1 MAGIVLDPVNSVED
15 IERNLK
21 RLNEAIVAM
30 QGGSIAMENI
40 VGYENLATKDDLA
53 DEVKK
58 LHDRHDYQIGDLYF
72 SLDKENPKEKLGYG
86 EWELVAQGK
95 AITGVDTKF
104 LPDGAIDPD
113 YEEDEDFKAP
123 ETTGGAKDVTLQMD
137 NLPASPVELESPWKY
152 DTRGPYYKNN
162 DGAISKTGYGNSTSS
177 NVKTKNL
184 GKGTA
189 ISVLQPYYCTYI
201 WRRTA

>member
-40 VGYENLATKDDLA
+40 VGYENLATKDDLS

-58 LHDRHDYQIGDLYF
+58 LQDRHDYQIGDLYL

-86 EWELVAQGK
+86 EWALAANGRTLV
-95 AITGVDTKF
+95 GVDTKF
-104 LPDGAIDPD
+104 LSDGAIDPD
-113 YEEDEDFKAP
+113 YDSDEAFKSP
-123 ETTGGAKDVTLQMD
+123 EQTGGEKEHKITVDELPPHEHEKERETIGGAL
-137 NLPASPVELESPWKY
+137 NLPGWKGDYLPWG
-152 DTRGPYYKNN
+152 D
-162 DGAISKTGYGNSTSS
+162 SKGGIEKAKSGSA
-177 NVKTKNL
+177 
-184 GKGTA
+184 GKGDPL
-189 ISVLQPYYCTYI
+189 SLLQPYYCIYI

>member
-58 LHDRHDYQIGDLYF
+58 LQDRHDYQIGDLYF

-86 EWELVAQGK
+86 DWELVAQGK

-104 LPDGAIDPD
+104 LQDGAIDPD
-113 YEEDEDFKAP
+113 YEADEDFKTP
-123 ETTGGAKDVTLQMD
+123 EKTGGAKTHKLSIEEM
-137 NLPASPVELESPWKY
+137 PAHEHIETHSAPDWDRGDGSKYNRSHNVGSDVELANMDGDK
-152 DTRGPYYKNN
+152 TR
-162 DGAISKTGYGNSTSS
+162 KTGGDKPHS
-177 NVKTKNL
+177 
-184 GKGTA
+184 
-189 ISVLQPYYCTYI
+189 IMQPYYCTYI

>member
-53 DEVKK
+53 DEVKN
-58 LHDRHDYQIGDLYF
+58 LQGRHDFQIGDLYF

-86 EWELVAQGK
+86 DWELVAQGR

-113 YEEDEDFKAP
+113 YEADEDFKSP
-123 ETTGGAKDVTLQMD
+123 EKTGGTKTHKLTIEQMPKHTHKIKEGSAGPGGSEPD
-137 NLPASPVELESPWKY
+137 KLASGDDFTHTTAFY
-152 DTRGPYYKNN
+152 
-162 DGAISKTGYGNSTSS
+162 STSS
-177 NVKTKNL
+177 ET
-184 GKGTA
+184 GGDQPHP
-189 ISVLQPYYCTYI
+189 IMQPYYCTYI

>member
-113 YEEDEDFKAP
+113 YKADEDFKTP
-123 ETTGGAKDVTLQMD
+123 EKTGGAKTHTLTIEEIPSHDHAQTNHFPNWD
-137 NLPASPVELESPWKY
+137 YGEPAGEHIVGSRSKKWDQTSVP
-152 DTRGPYYKNN
+152 TR
-162 DGAISKTGYGNSTSS
+162 KTGGDKPHS
-177 NVKTKNL
+177 
-184 GKGTA
+184 
-189 ISVLQPYYCTYI
+189 IMQPYYCTYI